1 MELRRKCKMVQK
13 IPTVYSNIMYNI
25 LATGNKMDD

>member
-13 IPTVYSNIMYNI
+13 ISTMYSNIMYNI
-25 LATGNKMDD
+25 QATGSKMDD